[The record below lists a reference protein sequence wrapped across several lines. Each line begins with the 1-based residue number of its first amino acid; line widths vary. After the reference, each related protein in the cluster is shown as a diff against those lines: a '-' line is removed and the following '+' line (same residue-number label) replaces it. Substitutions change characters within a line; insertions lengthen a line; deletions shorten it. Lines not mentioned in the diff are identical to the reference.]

1 MVAYFVLCYWPCNS
15 LLYILVKSFHSIDYI
30 HTHACYVYFSYKV
43 LFNELKCIDSV
54 VEGTEKLLKPFLHC
68 INNGTL
74 ECASEEVRTAVVS

>member
-1 MVAYFVLCYWPCNS
+1 MLC
-15 LLYILVKSFHSIDYI
+15 L
-30 HTHACYVYFSYKV
+30 FSYKV

-74 ECASEEVRTAVVS
+74 ECASEEVRTAVVSFNKQFHLLFTSILRNH